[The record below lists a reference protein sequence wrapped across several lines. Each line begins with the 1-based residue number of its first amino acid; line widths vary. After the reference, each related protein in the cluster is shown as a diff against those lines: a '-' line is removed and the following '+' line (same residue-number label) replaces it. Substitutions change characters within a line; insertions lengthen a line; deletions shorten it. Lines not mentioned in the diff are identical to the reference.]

1 MNIIVTALYSEA
13 KPFIKHYHLQKCDS
27 SHFTIFQSDTT
38 ALIVSGMTPCNS
50 AIATTYII
58 NHYKHTENIVN
69 LGICAATQTKD
80 MIGSTFQANKLIDN
94 TTHKVYHL
102 KNEQTLLPLQTVTT
116 FATPQDQNSSV
127 KKGLVDM
134 EATGF
139 YSAASKFMQRE
150 NIYICKV
157 VSDRLNSD
165 ILKPHEVSDLTGKLI
180 PAMDK
185 LLLT

>member
-1 MNIIVTALYSEA
+1 MNVIVTALFSEA
-13 KPFIKHYHLQKCDS
+13 KPFIKHYHLQKCDN

-58 NHYKHTENIVN
+58 NRYKHIENIVN

-80 MIGSTFQANKLIDN
+80 MIGSTFQANKLIDD

-116 FATPQDQNSSV
+116 FATPQDQSSSV
-127 KKGLVDM
+127 KKGLADM

-139 YSAASKFMQRE
+139 YAAASKFIQRE

-157 VSDRLNSD
+157 VSDHLNSD
-165 ILKPHEVSDLTGKLI
+165 IPKPHEVSDLTGKLI
-180 PAMDK
+180 PAIDK